1 MPRPQCQG
9 MRPKRIEPNSVS
21 ISAQARLARMLEMKP
36 FWPTSG
42 GSWVVDRNCV
52 GATPGIEVGET
63 AAAVVE
69 AGRL

>member
-1 MPRPQCQG
+1 

-42 GSWVVDRNCV
+42 GSCVVDRNPM
-52 GATPGIEVGET
+52 GATPGSAVGET
-63 AAAVVE
+63 GWPFVDVAG
-69 AGRL
+69 GRL